1 MHADILEFL
10 ADQSEAKQENPHVV
24 LRARFVEGSLVLCA
38 GALRVFGEG
47 GDGEAENNVTFDLSS
62 MGGTIKTAHFPAWV
76 VPLKARTSTVPVRH
90 TLFRLIAW
98 YRMES

>member
-1 MHADILEFL
+1 MSYFALSAQKGRWFFVL
-10 ADQSEAKQENPHVV
+10 A
-24 LRARFVEGSLVLCA
+24 C
-38 GALRVFGEG
+38 VFGEG
-47 GDGEAENNVTFDLSS
+47 GDGEAEDNVTFDLSG
-62 MGGTIKTAHFPAWV
+62 MGSPIKRAYLDRSGPMWLLTSPAWV